1 MGGKKSIIAMF
12 LVVILAGGAGLGY
25 SWHRESVNARTFS
38 GSGYVL
44 NPNTETETK
53 RTLFGEGT
61 VWKKGLSDTVVFDDV
76 QGSRTEVDG
85 KSFVHYDNNDLSALS
100 DGVLVNLDD
109 LDNGEITNHYAL
121 SSRVTCQWDGSG
133 YQLGSGESAVSFT
146 DCIWKLDADKYLLRS
161 DNIQM
166 SFAADDMRDAGEF
179 VEVTYIDNG
188 VIQLQTADNLWQ
200 TISENCEA
208 ILASGERVNLSRKN
222 VTDAAGNVLIDFAKI
237 VVGSDDNIEIT
248 PDTKSLKDELDASKE
263 EAGVIPHFDITA
275 ENGKAGAAGTSGTNG
290 QSGTD
295 GTIGDDGTDGSEGD
309 PGDAG
314 TAGGNG
320 SAGASGSNGKN
331 GSSGSSGSSGAAGT
345 GATVDGTVLDYPKFN
360 ITDWAVTTTGCSG
373 KITIK
378 NTEMI
383 NRASEHANDGVYLI
397 DVETGTRIDSIM
409 GMDFKSETADGI
421 EFKFENKLKPD
432 HSYRLVVTACINT
445 GLQNAQDYMRDFIS
459 KTFWTDSAG
468 VMMEAG
474 PSTTTSVSL
483 TVRQQGYTSRATS
496 ATVYLY
502 SEKSRAQA
510 ATVENPGADA
520 TYTANFPA
528 SSTSAPASFDGL
540 TPNTYYYVRV
550 AASGVMPSQVLT
562 LRTLKRNPS
571 MTNPQLSPNRD
582 SWGFDITPGSIQDPD
597 GAITSVTYY
606 FYAENDTNSENA
618 VHSVTVKKPSQSFTV
633 PIEGTGL
640 VKGSRYYVRAK
651 LNFNDNEKDRTFWT
665 GKSNV
670 AQINGGKLPSV
681 YFVNNGSGTTG
692 DSGGSSTSSGYYD
705 QIYGTLHVS
714 PGSEGSRLLADENH
728 HPTVTIRASGYY
740 YVQYTVYNK
749 NDSNKPQ
756 SGNYL
761 TAGITSDGCVEIEI
775 PNKVLSEDGQVGTV
789 SGLRPATQYQMIV
802 TGDLSTDGTNVSEAS
817 ARVGSCV
824 VDTKKMSD
832 ANANWNDSDTLE
844 GTSKFTTTLKLADAT
859 STTEQADSS
868 FSRQM
873 DTLSTITLSLRAGT
887 VANPGTELGRVTLT
901 RDNYTS
907 YLSAA
912 QQEASGSTEDSA
924 NKVRSLG
931 ELMTKGLVMNENTFN
946 TSNDPNFSQKLTY
959 ISSVCITVSEAK
971 DYTANAAN
979 RVNQKAY
986 ASIDSNDISAPGA
999 SSSDG
1004 AVYINETRIV
1014 KDATHEIT
1022 LGESPDAPPE
1032 SGNGFDKSLLSQT
1045 TDPEKGYALSPNYL
1059 NSAKLAKT
1067 ITFYAFDNPDYTA
1080 DYDSTDYTVDTSL
1093 YPDSTPK
1100 MAATALKNGQG
1111 AWLGRLTVEV
1121 PQNGVMPKARFLP
1134 MTIETYVDKV
1144 YTDDAQKQQAKTAY
1158 ANGTLTDDNGYYLFF
1173 LDSNHETETARGHQ
1187 YTFAWTMTY
1196 ELTSGDTTKTHS
1208 YPFDL
1213 DRGARSWYDFVPHSL
1228 PQDAPY
1234 DEPTFYALPYSTE
1247 QDTVTWAVS
1256 IVDPDG
1262 VATTNDQGEVPLY
1275 NRQSN
1280 SSGSDL
1286 SLAAAVDSQ
1295 INAGFVTDGKH
1306 LVAVPKNVFNTY
1318 GNAAIAAR
1326 VQWYTNKYT
1335 NGGKGLFDGTNAM
1348 GYTVDTVRYSSKTQS
1363 NSIPYYKN
1371 VFVLKNEALD
1381 NPNPNNISVVVEP
1394 QSPSGSSAVNTFRV
1408 TVTGPQTELDKA
1420 NAVRLTFSGGGQ
1432 KISIDKFIAG
1442 ADGQSAGDGSISF
1455 LVPIAR
1461 ELADLASTKNV
1472 SVAAELVYET
1482 NAEGFSYIEDN
1493 DYSLRTYSMVSNS
1506 SLGSELKEFGWY
1518 WFSNTGK
1525 LANNATELLPRF
1537 GSFFSKQDVNLKF
1550 AVNDKTGQLTGS
1562 MSVASTRDSSLLP
1575 RRESMEFTMENGGAS
1590 VNGLFVVPRVLNE
1603 VTIKNC
1609 QYSDGNTSY
1618 DFPAIVPVIS
1628 YSSASGTANSVS
1640 TNYVVQPA
1648 NSTIRFLLLK
1658 GTKAENSTNY
1668 SYNTVMYRENGRWNE
1683 AAFDETKVAA
1693 GDWLTDGDNGTIS
1706 FNNLPA
1712 DQHYRI
1718 VAYYKDS
1725 DGTWKLCNMYNDSGT
1740 EIVNSRDVNTISK
1753 PNVTLR
1759 MSYVKGS
1766 YTDKRIAVD
1775 VSVKD
1780 AANYYYTL
1788 ELQDSNGRI
1797 TYLPCGDDDSSTV
1810 KKTHLY
1816 SVGTYQIQNPNP
1828 DFADKYEYHG
1838 LLYKADGFDTE
1849 NHKLNATDERIY
1861 LNYGTDYTVRL
1872 RIYNK
1877 GFGPAY
1883 GGNESDDLM
1892 MSGLSSGE
1900 VEPSAVKTFTVPSA
1914 VDTATL
1920 GGSFDLRSSNGSMVP
1935 TITFQPNYVV
1945 NSLRIRLNRVA
1956 VAVIRKDADGNLT
1969 DVTQYAK
1976 YTGDENLDLASEFIN
1991 FGSKQYITLQE
2002 GNGLTFEA
2010 GDTFTCYLYGVMDYE
2025 SATTE
2030 GFTTEV
2036 QSRDA
2041 ILAGRALDGDKL
2053 MNTERIA
2060 VDHGE
2065 SLLLASREVRYTS
2078 SETSAGT
2085 VSVQYRNGKFYL
2097 HLANPVNITAI
2108 HALDWSVTAEYTD
2121 ASDQADSTSRI
2132 GIKTALVLDSVADN
2146 EYEMELPADFGSS
2159 LDDVTVTNYRIT
2171 IQFFTA
2177 LDDGTYSSS
2186 GITMTTN
2193 SSSGVVDST
2202 TDGMKLTVNITP
2214 NRGNA
2219 LTDLIDALFPTE
2231 EQPVQDGEQPTGDEP
2246 AEQPDDT
2253 AEPENP
2259 AEDEQPAEDGE
2270 SGTDADT
2277 PEDGQTETTP
2287 PDSGTTGEDTPA
2299 EPDTPAAEPSPQ
2311 PSVSEPET
2319 GGAADNGAADSS
2331 EQTDSGAAES
2341 GGSGDT
2347 ESAPDEGSG
2356 SSADEGGAE

>member
-76 QGSRTEVDG
+76 QGSRTEVDE

-166 SFAADDMRDAGEF
+166 SFAADDVRDAGEF

-208 ILASGERVNLSRKN
+208 ILSSGERVNLSRKN

-248 PDTKSLKDELDASKE
+248 PDTKSLKDELEASKE

-474 PSTTTSVSL
+474 ASTTTSVSL

-510 ATVENPGADA
+510 ATAESPGADQS
-520 TYTANFPA
+520 YTANFPA
-528 SSTSAPASFDGL
+528 NSTSAPASFSGL
-540 TPNTYYYVRV
+540 TPNTYYYARV
-550 AASGVMPSQVLT
+550 SASGVMPSQVLT

-651 LNFNDNEKDRTFWT
+651 LNFNDNEKDRTYWT

-692 DSGGSSTSSGYYD
+692 DSSGSSTSSGYYD

-714 PGSEGSRLLADENH
+714 PGSEGSRLLANENH

-749 NDSNKPQ
+749 DDSNKPQ

-761 TAGITSDGCVEIEI
+761 TATVTSDGCVEIEI

-844 GTSKFTTTLKLADAT
+844 GTNKFTTTLKLADAT
-859 STTEQADSS
+859 STAEQADSS

-912 QQEASGSTEDSA
+912 QQADGA
-924 NKVRSLG
+924 NKVASLG

-999 SSSDG
+999 STSDG
-1004 AVYINETRIV
+1004 AVYINETKIV

-1059 NSAKLAKT
+1059 NSAKLART

-1080 DYDSTDYTVDTSL
+1080 DYNTTDYTVDTSI

-1134 MTIETYVDKV
+1134 MTINTYVNKV
-1144 YTDDAQKQQAKTAY
+1144 YSDSAQIDQAKTAY
-1158 ANGTLTDDNGYYLFF
+1158 ANGTLTDENGYYLFF
-1173 LDSNHETETARGHQ
+1173 LDDDHASETARGHQ

-1196 ELTSGDTTKTHS
+1196 ELTSGDTTKTHY
-1208 YPFDL
+1208 YPFEL
-1213 DRGARSWYDFVPHSL
+1213 DAGSRSWADFVPHSL

-1234 DEPTFYALPYSTE
+1234 DEPKFYALPYET
-1247 QDTVTWAVS
+1247 DLTNGTATWAVS

-1262 VATTNDQGEVPLY
+1262 VATKNDKGEVPLY

-1280 SSGSDL
+1280 SSDTVL
-1286 SLAAAVDSQ
+1286 NLAAVVDNTV
-1295 INAGFVTDGKH
+1295 NANFVTDNKH
-1306 LVAVPKNVFNTY
+1306 LVTVPKSVCNNY

-1335 NGGKGLFDGTNAM
+1335 NGGKGLFDGTDAK
-1348 GYTVDTVRYSSKTQS
+1348 GYTAETIRYSSKTQAG
-1363 NSIPYYKN
+1363 SIPYYKN
-1371 VFVLKNEALD
+1371 VFVLKDEKLD
-1381 NPNPNNISVVVEP
+1381 YPVTNNISVVVEP
-1394 QSPSGSSAVNTFRV
+1394 QSPNGSTAVNAFRV

-1420 NAVRLTFSGGGQ
+1420 NAVRLTFTGGG
-1432 KISIDKFIAG
+1432 KEISIDKFIAG
-1442 ADGQSAGDGSISF
+1442 ADGQSVTEDGSNYNVSF

-1461 ELADLASTKNV
+1461 ELADLANTNGVKIE
-1472 SVAAELVYET
+1472 ATLQYET
-1482 NAEGFSYIEDN
+1482 DLEGFSYIRNNNE
-1493 DYSLRTYSMVSNS
+1493 YSLRTYSMVSNS
-1506 SLGSELKEFGWY
+1506 SLGSELKESGWY
-1518 WFSNTGK
+1518 WFSTTGK
-1525 LANNATELLPRF
+1525 LANNVGATSLPRF
-1537 GSFFSKQDVNLKF
+1537 GSFFTPAEANLKF
-1550 AVNDKTGQLTGS
+1550 EVNSKTGQLIGS

-1575 RRESMEFTMENGGAS
+1575 RRETMEFTLENGGAS
-1590 VNGLFVVPRVLNE
+1590 VNGLFIVPRVLNE
-1603 VTIKNC
+1603 VEIKNC

-1628 YSSASGTANSVS
+1628 YSNAQGTANSVS

-1648 NSTIRFLLLK
+1648 NATIKFLLLK
-1658 GTKAENSTNY
+1658 GTKPENSTNY
-1668 SYNTVMYRENGRWNE
+1668 SYNTVMNKDNGSWQGVQ
-1683 AAFDETKVAA
+1683 FDETQVAA
-1693 GDWLTDGDNGTIS
+1693 GNWLTDGDNGAIS

-1718 VAYYKDS
+1718 VAYYLDS
-1725 DGTWKLCNMYNDSGT
+1725 DGTWKQCNMYNDSGT

-1759 MSYVKGS
+1759 AVYARGS

-1797 TYLPCGDDDSSTV
+1797 TYLPCGDDASSGV
-1810 KKTHLY
+1810 KNTHLY
-1816 SVGTYQIQNPNP
+1816 SVGTYEITNP
-1828 DFADKYEYHG
+1828 DDNFQDKYTYHG
-1838 LLYKADGFDTE
+1838 LLYKDDGFNTDSHT
-1849 NHKLNATDERIY
+1849 LNVTKERIY
-1861 LNYGTDYTVRL
+1861 LNYGKTYTVRL
-1872 RIYNK
+1872 RVYNK

-1883 GGNESDDLM
+1883 GGDESDDLM

-1900 VEPSAVKTFTVPSA
+1900 VEQSAVKTFTVPNA

-1935 TITFQPNYVV
+1935 TITFQPNYVS
-1945 NSLRIRLNRVA
+1945 NSMRIRYNRVA
-1956 VAVIRKDADGNLT
+1956 VAVIRKDVDGNLT

-1976 YTGDENLDLASEFIN
+1976 YSYDNRDLTKSMIYFGD
-1991 FGSKQYITLQE
+1991 KQYITLQE
-2002 GNGLTFEA
+2002 DGDLTFAA
-2010 GDTFTCYLYGVMDYE
+2010 GDTFICYLYGVMDYE

-2030 GFTTEV
+2030 GFNTAV
-2036 QSRDA
+2036 GSPAQ
-2041 ILAGRALDGDKL
+2041 IFAGRSLEGEYL
-2053 MNTERIA
+2053 MNTARIA

-2065 SLLLASREVRYTS
+2065 SVLLASREVRYTS

-2108 HALDWSVTAEYTD
+2108 HALDWTVTAEYED
-2121 ASDQADSTSRI
+2121 ASNQETSTSRT
-2132 GIKTALVLDSVADN
+2132 GIKTALVLESVADN
-2146 EYEMELPADFGSS
+2146 EYEMELPADFGSELS
-2159 LDDVTVTNYRIT
+2159 GIDVTNYRIT
-2171 IQFFTA
+2171 IQFFTD
-2177 LDDGTYSSS
+2177 LGDGTYSSQ
-2186 GITMTTN
+2186 GITMSTN
-2193 SSSGVVDST
+2193 SSSGVVDSAA
-2202 TDGMKLTVNITP
+2202 DGGLKLTVNITP
-2214 NRGNA
+2214 SRNIA
-2219 LTDLIDALFPTE
+2219 AEIIDALFPTE
-2231 EQPVQDGEQPTGDEP
+2231 EQPAQDGEQPTGDEP

-2253 AEPENP
+2253 AEPETP

-2277 PEDGQTETTP
+2277 PEDDQTETTP
-2287 PDSGTTGEDTPA
+2287 PDSGTADEPDA
-2299 EPDTPAAEPSPQ
+2299 PDTPAAEPSPQ

-2319 GGAADNGAADSS
+2319 GGEAESGAADSS
-2331 EQTDSGAAES
+2331 EQTDSGAAEI
-2341 GGSGDT
+2341 GGSGET
-2347 ESAPDEGSG
+2347 ESAPDESSG
-2356 SSADEGGAE
+2356 SSADEGDAE